1 MSSLQTK
8 GAIYLTKTPFQ
19 LHNILMSLHVESDSC
34 DRSGVGIF
42 SCKNHLEYLPFLCFV
57 VKPEKFFDTIWRPHF
72 SSGDHENIS
81 VAS

>member
-1 MSSLQTK
+1 MFSAVSIASYIVGAWQFCVASGRLHTDGTQEENVMSSLQTK

-42 SCKNHLEYLPFLCFV
+42 SCK
-57 VKPEKFFDTIWRPHF
+57 K
-72 SSGDHENIS
+72 SS
-81 VAS
+81 